1 MAYWLRSLKTNNLPE
16 ENVNNNQ
23 SINETIDSNSD
34 DSLTFNSILNKT
46 TENFSN
52 LTITET
58 TSTELI
64 NNKMAKLN
72 TDLVFKIIPEFDG
85 NHEHINKFLSLCN
98 FFYKPLVDE
107 NDKLLFIEIVKLK
120 LIGQAEKI
128 FKYKQLDDWKSFA
141 AELEV
146 QFSKKE
152 SFISLQTKLLNIKQH
167 GNEDI
172 RSYANRIEQLT
183 SELNSA
189 CVTMDKDCKVESI
202 NSSYSLMAFIGGL
215 SSHDIKIILK
225 CREKLDFKTAVE
237 LASREELSYKKPF
250 IPFSSQNTYQSPPNF
265 NPVPIKKEPGV
276 FIRKFCSNC
285 KIPNHDVSE
294 CRKLMQSQKSNPR
307 NSLCTFCGK
316 LGHLSHRCYAK
327 YFNSKNSSG
336 SDQYQGQ
343 TNRATRSYAQ
353 QLPVQFS
360 NTSSSLN
367 QEQYQYCPE
376 AQSDE
381 LHSQQMNVNQ
391 FPIFPNH
398 QQVDSFPS
406 FNQPSTSKK
415 M

>member
-1 MAYWLRSLKTNNLPE
+1 MSYWLRSLKTKNLLPE
-16 ENVNNNQ
+16 NIDNNQ
-23 SINETIDSNSD
+23 SNNETIDSSSD
-34 DSLTFNSILNKT
+34 DTFTSNLNSTI
-46 TENFSN
+46 EDFSN
-52 LTITET
+52 LSITET
-58 TSTELI
+58 ILPKII
-64 NNKMAKLN
+64 NNKMATLN

-85 NHEHINKFLSLCN
+85 NHEHITKFLNLCN
-98 FFYKPLVDE
+98 FFYKPLVQKD
-107 NDKLLFIEIVKLK
+107 DKLMFIEIVKLK

-128 FKYKQLDDWKSFA
+128 FKYKQLEDWESFA
-141 AELEV
+141 TELEL

-152 SFISLQTKLLNIKQH
+152 SFISLQKKLLNIKQY
-167 GNEDI
+167 GNEDV

-202 NSSYSLMAFIGGL
+202 HSSYSLMAFIDGL

-225 CREKLDFKTAVE
+225 CRDKLDFKTAVE
-237 LASREELSYKKPF
+237 VATREESSFKKPF
-250 IPFSSQNTYQSPPNF
+250 VPFNSYNVPPSF
-265 NPVPIKKEPGV
+265 NPVTIKKEPGV
-276 FIRKFCSNC
+276 FIRKFCTNC
-285 KIPNHDVSE
+285 KIQNHDISE
-294 CRKLMQSQKSNPR
+294 CRRLAKPQNPNLR

-316 LGHLSHRCYAK
+316 LGHLSNRCYAK
-327 YFNSKNSSG
+327 YFNSKNFNG
-336 SDQYQGQ
+336 SDQYQER

-360 NTSSSLN
+360 NTSSSMN
-367 QEQYQYCPE
+367 QEEYQHCPE
-376 AQSDE
+376 AQSDQ

-398 QQVDSFPS
+398 QQIDSFPN